1 MKEYEATAH
10 KRGRSNSSPSR
21 HAKKAATF
29 PSCGSGLLVA
39 AAGLTIILGG
49 ASAKAASGP
58 VVQVATGTVQGFIT
72 NNVAEFLGIP
82 YAAPP
87 IDALRW
93 KPPQAAAAWK
103 GTRQATTYGSTC
115 AQITTLGVFA
125 GPANSNE
132 DCLFAN
138 VFTPNLQNTAK
149 LPVIVWIHGG
159 GNLDGESND
168 YDGSKMASQGSTV
181 VVTFNYR
188 LNLMGFLAIPSLD
201 AEGHNF
207 GNYGLLDQQMM
218 LNWVRQN
225 IANFGGD
232 PDNVTLGGQSAGA
245 EDTGLAMLSPLASG
259 TFQRGICESFC
270 PTSNLPTLSTAEQ
283 VGTEFADAAGC
294 GGKTGAAQAQC
305 LRKVPAA
312 EIEALAGTASAA
324 SAYVVG
330 PMLDGTVLPVQ
341 PPAAWAS
348 GQFSHIP
355 LMNGNVQDEE
365 NFTLAIDE
373 YFSNP
378 RSPISD
384 AQYMSTISNTYASPR
399 YPAGTAEEV
408 LQKYSVA
415 KYGSAQ
421 LAWDR
426 AGTDPRICVEMALNR
441 VLAPQIP
448 VYAYLFDDETAPF
461 YFPKLPGFTS
471 GAYHTSDIQFL
482 FPLYHGG
489 GGTEHKLIGAQATLS
504 NELVSAW
511 TRFAW
516 TGNPNGVGNA
526 PWPVFKEDPRISD
539 ILLQN
544 VPALST
550 ETTTQF
556 YTSHNCG
563 FWTSLSPS

>member
-1 MKEYEATAH
+1 MTAH
-10 KRGRSNSSPSR
+10 L
-21 HAKKAATF
+21 KAAGKHGRGVTSQGRLPASHKF
-29 PSCGSGLLVA
+29 RSVMLTSSVGA
-39 AAGLTIILGG
+39 AVCLAVGIV
-49 ASAKAASGP
+49 SPDAKAANGP
-58 VVQVATGTVQGFIT
+58 TVQTGSGNVEGFLR

-87 IDALRW
+87 VGNLRW
-93 KPPQAAAAWK
+93 APPQAHAAWK
-103 GTRQATTYGSTC
+103 GTRQAVTYGSTC

-168 YDGSKMASQGSTV
+168 YDGSKMATQGNTV

-188 LNLMGFLAIPSLD
+188 LNLMGFLAVPSLD
-201 AEGHNF
+201 NEGHNF

-218 LNWVRQN
+218 LQWVRQN
-225 IANFGGD
+225 IASFGGD

-245 EDTGLAMLSPLASG
+245 EDTGFAMLSPLASG
-259 TFQRGICESFC
+259 LLQRGICESFC
-270 PTSNLPTLSTAEQ
+270 PTGNLPTLAAAES
-283 VGTEFADAAGC
+283 VGVKLADAAGC
-294 GGKTGAAQAQC
+294 GGTTGAAQAQC
-305 LRKVPAA
+305 LRNVPAA

-341 PPAAWAS
+341 PPVAWAT

-365 NFTLAIDE
+365 NFGLAITE

-378 RSPISD
+378 KQPITA
-384 AQYMSTISNTYASPR
+384 AQFSTYVVNTYSSSA
-399 YPAGTAEEV
+399 YPAGTAEAV
-408 LQKYSVA
+408 LKKYPLA
-415 KYGSAQ
+415 NYGSAQ
-421 LAWDR
+421 LAYDR
-426 AGTDPRICVEMALNR
+426 VGTDPGICAEMALNR
-441 VLAPQIP
+441 ELAPQIP
-448 VYAYLFDDETAPF
+448 VYAYLFNDQTPPF
-461 YFPKLPGFTS
+461 YFPNLPGFTP

-489 GGTEHKLIGAQATLS
+489 QGAAHPLTGAQANLS

-516 TGNPNGVGNA
+516 TGNPNGVGNS
-526 PWPVFKEDPRISD
+526 PWPVFQVNLDKPDV
-539 ILLQN
+539 LLEN

-550 ETTTQF
+550 ETTRQF
-556 YTSHNCG
+556 NQSHNCA
-563 FWTSLSPS
+563 FWASLTQS